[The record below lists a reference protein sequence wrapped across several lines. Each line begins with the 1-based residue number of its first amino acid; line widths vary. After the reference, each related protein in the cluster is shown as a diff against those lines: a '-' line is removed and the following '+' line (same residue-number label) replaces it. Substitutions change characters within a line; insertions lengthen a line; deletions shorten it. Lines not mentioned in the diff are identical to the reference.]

1 MKVKIHFSLYIENIP
16 MPIFEHEDKIES
28 KKDFSKFVSY
38 VRKYVNLELNQNNL
52 IKKLADLKH
61 SEE

>member
-1 MKVKIHFSLYIENIP
+1 